1 MTIGNCQTAIRIR
14 KAAEMISFSD
24 MNLVQVASATGFT
37 NLSHFNRIFKKIVGI
52 PPGQYRRM
60 FTGSILTKI
69 DDETAI
75 QEVVGQNGF
84 IVSVLGRKRLTIA
97 EIITTFNNDKSST
110 DNVNQ

>member
-1 MTIGNCQTAIRIR
+1 
-14 KAAEMISFSD
+14 
-24 MNLVQVASATGFT
+24 
-37 NLSHFNRIFKKIVGI
+37 
-52 PPGQYRRM
+52 M